1 VRYGGPAGARVL
13 QRTGEHEGP
22 EGALRALLSDLEE
35 EVDEKMKFHE
45 NEGSEDYADSM
56 DPDQIPIIE
65 PDQGPT
71 PSTAD
76 MDAVSSHDTS
86 TTPTQGECKREQALQ
101 ATCSDTD
108 LLQES
113 YTNLNPPSATSIRE
127 RDGRFDPRYVTNDC
141 LRHQGSAEPI
151 LPVAPLQYTPYR
163 KPQPLHQDCY
173 LPYWQPYQEDVQY
186 RPCRNNFGS

>member
-86 TTPTQGECKREQALQ
+86 TTPTQGECKREQAL
-101 ATCSDTD
+101 
-108 LLQES
+108 
-113 YTNLNPPSATSIRE
+113 
-127 RDGRFDPRYVTNDC
+127 
-141 LRHQGSAEPI
+141 
-151 LPVAPLQYTPYR
+151 
-163 KPQPLHQDCY
+163 
-173 LPYWQPYQEDVQY
+173 
-186 RPCRNNFGS
+186 